1 MITMH
6 VGLTTPS
13 YPPLTS
19 NHYIVDEEIA
29 KAITEVVWN
38 DPTNIRNSINIVNTA
53 KPLEDIKYPVTDFL
67 E

>member
-13 YPPLTS
+13 YLPLMS
-19 NHYIVDEEIA
+19 NHCIVDEEIA

-38 DPTNIRNSINIVNTA
+38 VPTNIRDSINIVKMA
-53 KPLEDIKYPVTDFL
+53 KSLEDIQ
-67 E
+67 